1 MNESVNFHS
10 GQKTYTK
17 LILHNYAFGFVFS
30 GKIECL
36 QFKPIE
42 GISSV
47 QSSPSH
53 PKILHSF
60 CRSMFVTKADTL
72 IANTKN
78 DGRRE
83 VRFISL
89 QVFLVWGTFTLL
101 NLIVLTTNPRIPN
114 DFYYILKCKG
124 I

>member
-1 MNESVNFHS
+1 
-10 GQKTYTK
+10 
-17 LILHNYAFGFVFS
+17 
-30 GKIECL
+30 
-36 QFKPIE
+36 
-42 GISSV
+42 
-47 QSSPSH
+47 
-53 PKILHSF
+53 
-60 CRSMFVTKADTL
+60 MFVTKADTL

-89 QVFLVWGTFTLL
+89 QVFFVWGTFTLL

-124 I
+124 RELLKILLKVYKFLFCQVCQPQVKMMKYGCKKSLKQIF